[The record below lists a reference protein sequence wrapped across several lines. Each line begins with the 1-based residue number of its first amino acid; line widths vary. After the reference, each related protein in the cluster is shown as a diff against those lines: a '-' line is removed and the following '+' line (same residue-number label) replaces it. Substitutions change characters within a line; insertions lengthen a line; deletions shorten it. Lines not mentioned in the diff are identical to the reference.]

1 MLECTL
7 RQQEGRCL
15 KLRRV
20 NLYNFKNS
28 MKKFCYDYEYYSSSV
43 NFQLNS
49 NWLTLGK
56 PCPHRRLKR
65 FWQWVGTHILN
76 SEEIW
81 TFTGIH
87 RRADLEDDSMIITKE
102 NSNDRAQSKTFK
114 PNHLCVKQSIICRQ
128 KMCFWGKFA

>member
-7 RQQEGRCL
+7 RQQEGQCL
-15 KLRRV
+15 KLRRA

-28 MKKFCYDYEYYSSSV
+28 MKKLCYDCEYYSSSV

-56 PCPHRRLKR
+56 PCPHRRLKC
-65 FWQWVGTHILN
+65 FWQWVGTHVLN

-87 RRADLEDDSMIITKE
+87 RRADLEDDCMITTKK
-102 NSNDRAQSKTFK
+102 NSNDRAQSKT
-114 PNHLCVKQSIICRQ
+114 LSRITCCVKQSIICSQ
-128 KMCFWGKFA
+128 KMCFWGKSA